1 MRKIYFCLP
10 DYAQEYEIKQF
21 MKEFS
26 DNKEFV
32 IDGSAGLQDAKGI
45 ALWIN
50 TLEKRRK
57 SDFFIDGYVPSTV
70 YLACNQ
76 IKELVGIVDI
86 RNYLNDALLYCG
98 GHIGYSVRP
107 SKRNQGYG
115 CSILWEALE
124 ICKRENKFQKVLLTC
139 SSDNIPSIKIII
151 KNGGK
156 YENAVVYDGKMKNRY
171 WIDLML

>member
-1 MRKIYFCLP
+1 MGKIYFRLP
-10 DYAQEYEIKQF
+10 DHDQEYAIEEF

-26 DNKEFV
+26 DAEEFV

-57 SDFFIDGYVPSTV
+57 SNSLMDGYVPSTV
-70 YLACNQ
+70 YLAYNHS
-76 IKELVGIVDI
+76 KELVGIADI
-86 RNYLNDALLYCG
+86 RHYLNEALLYCG

-115 CSILWEALE
+115 SSILQEALE
-124 ICKRENKFQKVLLTC
+124 ICKRTNKFEKVLLTC

-151 KNGGK
+151 KNGGE
-156 YENAVVYDGKMKNRY
+156 YENTVVYDGKMKNRY
-171 WIDLML
+171 WINLLS